1 MDAPQDGPLAGF
13 RVLEFCSTLSGP
25 FATMLLADQ
34 GADVVKIEAPGGDQS
49 RQIGANRDGV
59 AGLAT
64 MFLNINRNKRSV
76 VLDLRSPEGQARAR
90 ALAERADVVVQNY
103 RPGVMERL
111 GLGYAALREANPGL
125 VYVSISGLGEDPS
138 VRGRRV
144 YDIVSQGLAGFCAI
158 QADRVTGEPR
168 TVQNAVT
175 DKIASMVVW
184 QGVTAALLHRLR
196 REGEG
201 QHLKVDMLSSALSFL
216 WPESMPAATLRG
228 PGVTAGGTLAGVQYV
243 YATLDGH
250 ILVGHV
256 SNPEFAGCCRA
267 LDIAWCI
274 EDPRFDQIGGRFRN
288 AAELNAI
295 FAEAL
300 AARPTAEWLAR
311 LEAEDAVFAPIN
323 TAETIAED
331 PVIRATG
338 ALVDHDHPLCGPYR
352 APRHPV
358 AFSASP
364 ASHRRHAP
372 ALGEHTDEVL
382 SEIDRGAGAS
392 GPGAGA

>member
-1 MDAPQDGPLAGF
+1 MDRIEEGPLAGF

-34 GADVVKIEAPGGDQS
+34 GADVVKIEAPGGDQA
-49 RQIGANRDGV
+49 RHIGANRDGV
-59 AGLAT
+59 DGMAT

-76 VLDLRSPEGQARAR
+76 VLDLRDPDGRAR
-90 ALAERADVVVQNY
+90 AKALAETADVVVQNY
-103 RPGVMERL
+103 RPGVMDKL
-111 GLGYAALREANPGL
+111 GLGYEALREANPQL
-125 VYVSISGLGEDPS
+125 IYVSISGLGEDAS

-158 QADRVTGEPR
+158 QADRATGEPR

-196 REGEG
+196 RGVG

-216 WPESMPAATLRG
+216 WPESMPSATLMG
-228 PGVTAGGTLAGVQYV
+228 EGVRAGGTLAGIQYV
-243 YATLDGH
+243 FATQDGH

-256 SNPEFAGCCRA
+256 SNGEFAGCCRA
-267 LDIAWCI
+267 LGIEWLI
-274 EDPRFDQIGGRFRN
+274 EDPRFDQIGKRFQN
-288 AAELNAI
+288 AAPLNAL

-300 AARPTAEWLAR
+300 ATRPSAHWLAR
-311 LEAEDAVFAPIN
+311 LEAEDCVFAPIN
-323 TAETIAED
+323 SAETIADD

-338 ALVDHDHPLCGPYR
+338 VLREHEHPQCGPYR
-352 APRHPV
+352 QPRHPV
-358 AFSASP
+358 DFSASP
-364 ASHRRHAP
+364 AAHRRDAP
-372 ALGEHTDEVL
+372 VLGEHTEEVL
-382 SEIDRGAGAS
+382 AELDHAAAAGTRR
-392 GPGAGA
+392 